1 MLVAASVPA
10 PAAAG
15 RRDGIE
21 VAMSDP
27 YAGRDTDR
35 LAYFL
40 HHLKHPQAPPLRLDR
55 WPEDER
61 LADLARDLSERLSAP
76 VLAGVIAEMERMLAI
91 YRERGAELH
100 CLYCH
105 AALAAPR
112 LRFCDT
118 ACEAALYAERS

>member
-1 MLVAASVPA
+1 
-10 PAAAG
+10 
-15 RRDGIE
+15 
-21 VAMSDP
+21 MSDP

-40 HHLKHPQAPPLRLDR
+40 HHLKHPQAPPLLLTH

-61 LADLARDLSERLSAP
+61 LAGLAHDLSARLSMT
-76 VLAGVIAEMERMLAI
+76 VLAGVIADMERMLAI

-105 AALAAPR
+105 TALPAPR
-112 LRFCDT
+112 LRFCDA
-118 ACEAALYAERS
+118 ACEAALYAEQP

>member
-1 MLVAASVPA
+1 
-10 PAAAG
+10 
-15 RRDGIE
+15 
-21 VAMSDP
+21 MSDP

-40 HHLKHPQAPPLRLDR
+40 HHLKHPQAPPLLLPH

-61 LADLARDLSERLSAP
+61 LAGMARDLGARLSAP
-76 VLAGVIAEMERMLAI
+76 VLAGVIADIERMLTI
-91 YRERGAELH
+91 YRERGVQLH

-105 AALAAPR
+105 ATLAAPR
-112 LRFCDT
+112 LRFCDA